1 MLRLAALTPRCDGNP
16 ILADPLMPVNRLHS
30 GATGMRAL
38 DLFSYSFFFSSSLEN
53 TDTGS

>member
-38 DLFSYSFFFSSSLEN
+38 DLFSCSFFFSSSLEN